1 MHEMID
7 THCHLNFGSFE
18 EDRSAVIERAAA
30 AGVSR
35 LIVPG
40 VDLQACDEALALA
53 AAHSG
58 IYAAVGI
65 HPNDTGNWD
74 ETLCSE
80 IERRLQAPRVVA
92 VGEIGLD
99 YHWDKSPHEVQ
110 HQALKAQLA
119 LAAQYNLPV
128 ILHNREA
135 TEDIL
140 SVLAAWVSALPA
152 ELRQRP
158 GVLHSF
164 SGNAEQAERA
174 AALGFYLGFTGPL
187 TYKKADEMRQAA
199 AITPLDRI
207 LVETD
212 APFLTPA
219 PHRGKRNEP
228 AYIPLIVEVLARV
241 KDISAEEMAQAST
254 ENALR
259 LFHLGEFNQD
269 D

>member
-7 THCHLNFGSFE
+7 THCHLNFASFD
-18 EDRSAVIERAAA
+18 EDRSLVIGRAAA
-30 AGVSR
+30 AGVTR

-40 VDLQACDEALALA
+40 VDLQACDEAILLAE
-53 AAHSG
+53 AHRG
-58 IYAAVGI
+58 VYAAVGI
-65 HPNDTGNWD
+65 HPNDTSDWN

-80 IERRLQAPRVVA
+80 IERRLHATRVVA

-99 YHWDKSPHEVQ
+99 YYWDKTPREVQ
-110 HQALKAQLA
+110 HQALEAQLE
-119 LAAQYNLPV
+119 LAAQRSLPV

-140 SVLAAWVSALPA
+140 AVLAAWVPALPA

-174 AALGFYLGFTGPL
+174 ASLGFYLGFTGPL
-187 TYKKADEMRQAA
+187 TYKRADEMRQAA

-219 PHRGKRNEP
+219 PYRGKRNEP
-228 AYIPLIVEVLARV
+228 AYIPLIVEALARV
-241 KDISAEEMAQAST
+241 KDVSAAEMAQAST

-259 LFHLGEFNQD
+259 LFRLSGFDQD

>member
-7 THCHLNFGSFE
+7 THCHLNFGSFA

-30 AGVSR
+30 SGVAR

-53 AAHSG
+53 AANAG

-65 HPNDTGNWD
+65 HPNDTASWG
-74 ETLCSE
+74 EALCSE
-80 IERRLQAPRVVA
+80 IERRLHAPRVVA

-99 YHWDKSPHEVQ
+99 YHWDKSPREDQ
-110 HQALKAQLA
+110 YQALEAQLE
-119 LAAQYNLPV
+119 LAAQRNLPV

-135 TEDIL
+135 TEDML
-140 SVLAAWVSALPA
+140 AVLAAWVPTLAPD
-152 ELRQRP
+152 LRQRP

-164 SGNAEQAERA
+164 SGSAEQAERA
-174 AALGFYLGFTGPL
+174 AAMGFYLGFTGPI

-199 AITPLDRI
+199 AVTPLNRI

-228 AYIPLIVEVLARV
+228 AYIPLIVEALARV
-241 KDISAEEMAQAST
+241 KGISTADMAQAST

-259 LFHLGEFNQD
+259 LFRLDDFNQD